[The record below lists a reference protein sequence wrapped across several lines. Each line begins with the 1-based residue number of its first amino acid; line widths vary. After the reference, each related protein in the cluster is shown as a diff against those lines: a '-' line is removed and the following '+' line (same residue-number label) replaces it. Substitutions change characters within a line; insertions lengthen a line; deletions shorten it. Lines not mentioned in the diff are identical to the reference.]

1 MKFKNVDKKK
11 LVVVFLSVIIMG
23 MCLAFLNKAVLGT
36 DPCGIFNLGLA
47 GQLGISLGTCQAIT
61 NSIMFI
67 FVWIY
72 AKDKIGWG
80 TIANMFVVGY
90 SFDICSWLIDSFIP
104 GEFFLPGLNRA
115 LILVPALAIFVL
127 AAALY
132 ISSDLGMGS
141 YDALPFIIHSKIGK
155 GSFRVVRICW
165 DMLMIIMGWILGSRA
180 GIATVIMAFA
190 LGPTISWMQNNVI
203 AKFWKE

>member
-80 TIANMFVVGY
+80 
-90 SFDICSWLIDSFIP
+90 
-104 GEFFLPGLNRA
+104 E
-115 LILVPALAIFVL
+115 
-127 AAALY
+127 
-132 ISSDLGMGS
+132 
-141 YDALPFIIHSKIGK
+141 II
-155 GSFRVVRICW
+155 
-165 DMLMIIMGWILGSRA
+165 
-180 GIATVIMAFA
+180 
-190 LGPTISWMQNNVI
+190 
-203 AKFWKE
+203 